1 MSNYFVKQE
10 MWDERKKNVN
20 QDNLQKQVSTGLL
33 QRNKSRLFDHKF
45 FERLVV
51 FFLSLD
57 QTSFSRDFKRKTKN
71 KLFVKK
77 TF

>member
-20 QDNLQKQVSTGLL
+20 QDNLQKQVSLL

-51 FFLSLD
+51 FFLSRSD
-57 QTSFSRDFKRKTKN
+57 EKQ
-71 KLFVKK
+71 VIC
-77 TF
+77 

>member
-51 FFLSLD
+51 FFLS
-57 QTSFSRDFKRKTKN
+57 
-71 KLFVKK
+71 
-77 TF
+77 